1 MDTSSFL
8 PIISGMLGGATS
20 AGLFSGPIRTVEDWW
35 FVTYGHKMNEKAEL
49 IRAKQSADAELL
61 KNEILEN
68 ASKID
73 PENLREPELKI
84 LGPALEAS
92 GYYIEDEPPR
102 IMFAKLIASSMDKSK
117 DNVRHPS
124 YVEIIKQMT
133 TLDAEN
139 LLAIHLNGNI
149 APTCKI
155 YAFQKHGETTI
166 TKFSNLF
173 LQNPKEK
180 DQRMLGASISNLE
193 RLGLISITYQE
204 HIVPSDIYQVFANTQ
219 EHTEVQRFIDSKNK
233 ETEDIRSLHPHNPL
247 KQTKLEYDE
256 LDGPAYMP
264 GIILMTQYGENFCA
278 TCL

>member
-8 PIISGMLGGATS
+8 PILSGMLGGATT
-20 AGLFSGPIRTVEDWW
+20 AGFFSGPIKTFEDWW
-35 FVTYGHKMNEKAEL
+35 FVTYGHKMNERAEL
-49 IRAKQSADAELL
+49 IRAKQSANAELL

-73 PENLREPELKI
+73 PNNIKEPELKI

-92 GYYIEDEPPR
+92 RYYIEDEPPR

-117 DNVRHPS
+117 DDVRHPS

-139 LLAIHLNGNI
+139 LLAIHLNGNV

-155 YAFQKHGETTI
+155 YAFQKHGESTI

-173 LQNPKEK
+173 LQNPNVK

-204 HIVPSDIYQVFANTQ
+204 HLVPSDIYQAFSNTK
-219 EHTEVQRFIDSKNK
+219 EYSEVQKFIELENK
-233 ETEDIRSLHPHNPL
+233 RNQDIRALHPHDPL
-247 KQTKLEYDE
+247 KQTRPEHDE
-256 LDGPAYMP
+256 LDGPAHKP